1 MTKAKRPHQNTWFN
15 SHVCMYMH
23 IIYVYAYNNMA
34 SKYRKQ
40 NLTEMQREIEN
51 SQTYWA
57 ILTYS
62 SQ

>member
-1 MTKAKRPHQNTWFN
+1 
-15 SHVCMYMH
+15 MYMH